1 MYGIMK
7 KAVLAGLG
15 VRAMVNDVVYDLVK
29 KGESAQDKQSTTV
42 REFVS
47 SCEESAQGVERAL
60 KGGLDAVVKAVRP
73 GRSDLDAIER
83 QLHELSQKVD
93 ALSRNSS
100 AKR

>member
-1 MYGIMK
+1 MYRVMK

-15 VRAMVNDVVYDLVK
+15 VRAMVNDVVDDLVK
-29 KGESAQDKQSTTV
+29 KGESAQDKQSTKV

-73 GRSDLDAIER
+73 GRSDLGAIER

>member
-1 MYGIMK
+1 MK

-29 KGESAQDKQSTTV
+29 KGENAQDKQSTKV

-47 SCEESAQGVERAL
+47 SCQESAQGVERAV
-60 KGGLDAVVKAVRP
+60 KGGLAAVVKAVRP

-93 ALSRNSS
+93 ALSRSSS
-100 AKR
+100 ANR

>member
-15 VRAMVNDVVYDLVK
+15 VRAMVNDGVYDLVK
-29 KGESAQDKQSTTV
+29 KGENAQDKQSTKV

-47 SCEESAQGVERAL
+47 SCQESAQGVERAV

-93 ALSRNSS
+93 ALSRSSS
-100 AKR
+100 ANR